1 MYVVA
6 VQFKSQFAVEREGG
20 RGAEEK
26 VGRGYLGRLRWGI
39 SRHLM
44 L

>member
-6 VQFKSQFAVEREGG
+6 VQCKSQFDVEEEGG
-20 RGAEEK
+20 GKK
-26 VGRGYLGRLRWGI
+26 VGRGYLGRVRWGI

>member
-6 VQFKSQFAVEREGG
+6 VQCKSQLAVEGG
-20 RGAEEK
+20 GGEK
-26 VGRGYLGRLRWGI
+26 VGRGYLGRVRWGI

>member
-6 VQFKSQFAVEREGG
+6 VQCKSQFDVEGG
-20 RGAEEK
+20 GGK
-26 VGRGYLGRLRWGI
+26 VGRGYLGRVRWGI
-39 SRHLM
+39 LRHLM

>member
-6 VQFKSQFAVEREGG
+6 VQCKSQFAVEEEGG
-20 RGAEEK
+20 GGKK
-26 VGRGYLGRLRWGI
+26 VGRGYLGRVRWGI

>member
-6 VQFKSQFAVEREGG
+6 VQSKSQFAVEEEGG
-20 RGAEEK
+20 KK
-26 VGRGYLGRLRWGI
+26 VGRGYLGRVRWGI

>member
-6 VQFKSQFAVEREGG
+6 VQCKSQFAVEEEGG
-20 RGAEEK
+20 KK
-26 VGRGYLGRLRWGI
+26 VGRVRWGI